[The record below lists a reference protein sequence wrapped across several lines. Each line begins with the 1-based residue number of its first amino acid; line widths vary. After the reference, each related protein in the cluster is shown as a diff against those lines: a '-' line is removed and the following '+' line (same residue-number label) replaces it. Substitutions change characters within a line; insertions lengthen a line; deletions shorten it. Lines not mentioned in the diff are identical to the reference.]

1 MAGSPDYKIY
11 MGKDYIGCFKDV
23 SHAEIFCEAMQQG
36 DHIHGCNA
44 IEFRDG
50 HGAKAMIKRYPKLT
64 KITVEDEEHWTA
76 VEISA
81 DLESV
86 EE

>member
-1 MAGSPDYKIY
+1 MAGSPDYKVY
-11 MGKDYIGCFKDV
+11 MGRKTYIACFKDLC
-23 SHAEIFCEAMQQG
+23 HAEIFCEAMQQ
-36 DHIHGCNA
+36 DDYLIDF
-44 IEFRDG
+44 IEIRDG
-50 HGAKAMIKRYPKLT
+50 HRVKDMVKRYPKLT

-81 DLESV
+81 DLESA